1 MVPPAAPP
9 VDAAPGDLPADA
21 AQIVPRVVAMTNTT
35 LDAASEATAAHVVVP
50 TPDAP
55 TAKAAVV
62 EVAGPPTEDETSVAE
77 AVPGI
82 EGETDGAITND
93 EWSGEKD
100 W

>member
-1 MVPPAAPP
+1 
-9 VDAAPGDLPADA
+9 
-21 AQIVPRVVAMTNTT
+21 
-35 LDAASEATAAHVVVP
+35 
-50 TPDAP
+50 
-55 TAKAAVV
+55 VV